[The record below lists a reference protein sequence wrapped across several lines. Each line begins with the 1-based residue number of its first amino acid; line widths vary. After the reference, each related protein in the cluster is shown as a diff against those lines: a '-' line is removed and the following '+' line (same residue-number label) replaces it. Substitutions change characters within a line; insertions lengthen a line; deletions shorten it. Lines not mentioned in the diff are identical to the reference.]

1 MRDENPA
8 SVVRTPRDERLWR
21 MAKASAARQGRAGDW
36 AYVMGIFQ
44 HMKHRTGSEPVGNPD
59 EDDERPT
66 MDEARA
72 ARLARSMALEIPP
85 EPDYAAIAAQVER
98 AAIAARAAREQQQ
111 QDVAPEFQLS
121 ASRVQQGLFA
131 ESAYE
136 AKAKKPKK
144 QPPAD
149 TRQVDMFGL
158 PIDPPKKNPL
168 TDLEADLSPEELA
181 AFESMILRRYDY
193 SIQSFPNVTPR
204 EARLALLFREA
215 LRDQVGDYGW
225 RAVKA
230 VPAEHVSGT
239 LPFGTLA
246 LIFEDVSQDADAVQ
260 FSDGW
265 REIEQVT
272 GASLQSYN
280 SWSAYVTDN
289 ARRENPASV
298 TDITGRIAARRRE
311 RRTAALA
318 SMYATMAADPGFQQ
332 AARRRRAEETM
343 QQYAAGPQLFKRGD
357 RVTYA
362 GTDGA
367 IPASWRGRVAVY
379 EWHPEWS
386 DDSDGHFYTVRWT
399 TPEGATHE
407 GVHHQSDLR

>member
-21 MAKASAARQGRAGDW
+21 KAKESAARQGRAGDW

-59 EDDERPT
+59 DDA
-66 MDEARA
+66 DD
-72 ARLARSMALEIPP
+72 I
-85 EPDYAAIAAQVER
+85 
-98 AAIAARAAREQQQ
+98 
-111 QDVAPEFQLS
+111 APEFQLS

-144 QPPAD
+144 QPPSD

-158 PIDPPKKNPL
+158 PIDDPPKKNPL

-215 LRDQVGDYGW
+215 LRDQAGDYGW
-225 RAVKA
+225 RAIKA
-230 VPAEHVSGT
+230 VPAEHVSRT
-239 LPFGTLA
+239 LRPGSLA
-246 LIFEDVSQDADAVQ
+246 LIFEDVSQDADEVQ

-265 REIEQVT
+265 HEIEQVV

-289 ARRENPASV
+289 ARENPASV

-318 SMYATMAADPGFQQ
+318 SMYDTMAADPGFQQ

-343 QQYAAGPQLFKRGD
+343 QRHAAGPQLFKRGD

-362 GTDGA
+362 GADGA

>member
-44 HMKHRTGSEPVGNPD
+44 HMKHRSGSEPVGNPD
-59 EDDERPT
+59 DD
-66 MDEARA
+66 DADN
-72 ARLARSMALEIPP
+72 I
-85 EPDYAAIAAQVER
+85 
-98 AAIAARAAREQQQ
+98 
-111 QDVAPEFQLS
+111 APEFQLS

-168 TDLEADLSPEELA
+168 TDLEADLSPEELS

-193 SIQSFPNVTPR
+193 SIQSFPSVTPR

-239 LPFGTLA
+239 LPPGTLA

-298 TDITGRIAARRRE
+298 TDITERIAARRRE

-318 SMYATMAADPGFQQ
+318 SMYDTMAADPGFQR

-343 QQYAAGPQLFKRGD
+343 QRHAAGPQLFKRGD

-362 GTDGA
+362 GSDGA

-386 DDSDGHFYTVRWT
+386 DDSDGHFYTVRWK
-399 TPEGATHE
+399 TPEGVTHE